1 MPLDLFG
8 YMVAGALVVGGLGMA
23 VVFIVAK
30 DDDAAE
36 RPARPS
42 ALSARFKRV
51 TPRAWLRVA
60 AGLVAGVVVWQV
72 TGLVV
77 LLLAVPLGVVG
88 LPWLL
93 SGQGPKHN
101 IERLEA
107 MADWTRSLAGIL
119 HVGVGLEEALA
130 SSIRSTPTAIQ
141 PEVARLVARL
151 RARWNTQD
159 AIRAFADDL
168 DDPTGDLI
176 AMNLILA
183 SQRRGRG
190 LSDVLESLAA
200 TVGDD
205 VRNRRQIE
213 ADRAKPRSTARWVTL
228 ITITVLAGLAL
239 SGTYV
244 DPYRTPLGQVILT
257 VLLGAFVLCL
267 LWFKRIA
274 AGTPTPRI
282 LGSRR

>member
-1 MPLDLFG
+1 MPLDLIG
-8 YMVAGALVVGGLGMA
+8 YTTAGALIVGGLGMA
-23 VVFIVAK
+23 IVFIVSK

-42 ALSARFKRV
+42 AFAARFRRV
-51 TPRAWLRVA
+51 SPRAWLRV
-60 AGLVAGVVVWQV
+60 GVGFVAGVVVWQV

-77 LLLAVPLGVVG
+77 LLVAVPLAVVG

-93 SGQGPKHN
+93 SGQGPRHT

-141 PEVARLVARL
+141 PEVSRLVARL
-151 RARWNTQD
+151 RARWNTEG

-190 LSDVLESLAA
+190 LSDVLESLAT

-213 ADRAKPRSTARWVTL
+213 ADRAKPRSTARWVTI

-257 VLLGAFVLCL
+257 VLLAVFVLCL

-274 AGTPTPRI
+274 TGTPAPRI